1 MEQCEEVMRLL
12 RSEQQTKKHWEI
24 TIELS
29 SADILLIVLNNIN
42 KCLVRELNIFDTPLD
57 SHCVSKLSHILTY
70 YETIETLRLYSSPLP
85 HNSLQMITDA
95 VSSNATLKTL
105 MVNGDDTITDKEI
118 PQLSQMLI
126 VNTTLKQL
134 ELNNCHNITEFGRHQ
149 LSEILNHNATLSHL
163 VINYVPCNN

>member
-1 MEQCEEVMRLL
+1 MRQL
-12 RSEQQTKKHWEI
+12 RNEQQTKKHWEI

-29 SADILLIVLNNIN
+29 SAEILLIMLNNIN
-42 KCLVRELNIFDTPLD
+42 KCLVRELNIIDTPLD

-95 VSSNATLKTL
+95 MSSNTTLKTL
-105 MVNGDDTITDKEI
+105 TVNGDDTITDKDI
-118 PQLSQMLI
+118 AHLCQMLT

-134 ELNNCHNITEFGRHQ
+134 ELNNCHNITKFGRHH
-149 LSEILNHNATLSHL
+149 LSEILNHNETLSNL
-163 VINYVPCNN
+163 VINYVHCN